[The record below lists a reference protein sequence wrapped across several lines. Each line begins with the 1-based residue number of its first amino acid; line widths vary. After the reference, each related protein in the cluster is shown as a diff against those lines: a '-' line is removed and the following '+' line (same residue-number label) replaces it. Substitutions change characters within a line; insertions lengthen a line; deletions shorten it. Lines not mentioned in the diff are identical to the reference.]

1 MPLFGDARGGRRR
14 YRATVIGTA
23 RIASIVLLLV
33 LVGLIPVALAE
44 GRPVPNAPSCPMTP
58 ADSFW
63 HADVSGLPVLPQ
75 SGAWIS
81 SMGSSAGLKADF
93 GSGLW
98 DGGPIGIPYTTVPG
112 NQPKVPVSF
121 DYDDESDP
129 GPYPIPPDAP
139 IEGGPSST
147 GDRHVLVVDRDAC
160 RLWEVFSAYPQGN
173 GSSWTAGS
181 GATWSLNSNV
191 MRPLG
196 WTSGDAA
203 GLPILPGLV
212 RYDEVA
218 AGEIDHVIRF
228 TAPKT
233 ANAYVWPASHK
244 AGSGGSSDPPMG
256 AWFRLKASY
265 DISHFSAQN
274 QVILRALKKHGMVL
288 ADNGSP
294 FYMSGAPDSAWNNS
308 DLNALKAIPGSAFEA
323 VDVASL
329 KLSNTSYAV
338 ASAAPPPAAPVN
350 TAWPVLSGTA
360 RDGQTLST
368 TNGTWTGTAP
378 ITYSYAWRRCDTSGA
393 NCTTIANASGQSYVL
408 TAADVGSKVYS
419 LVTASNA
426 GGSASQRSAL
436 SAVVSA
442 AKPVNTAWPVLSGTA
457 RDGQTLSTTNGTW
470 TGTAPITYSYAWR
483 RCDTSGA
490 NCTTIANASGQ
501 SYVLTAADVGS
512 KVYSLVTASNAGGS
526 ASQRSALS
534 AVVSAAKPVN
544 TAWPVLSGTARDGQ
558 TLSTTNG
565 TWTGTAPITY
575 SYAWRRCDTSGA
587 NCTTIANASGQSYVL
602 TAADVG
608 SKVYSLVTASNAGG
622 SASQRSALSAVVV
635 AP

>member
-1 MPLFGDARGGRRR
+1 
-14 YRATVIGTA
+14 
-23 RIASIVLLLV
+23 
-33 LVGLIPVALAE
+33 
-44 GRPVPNAPSCPMTP
+44 
-58 ADSFW
+58 
-63 HADVSGLPVLPQ
+63 
-75 SGAWIS
+75 
-81 SMGSSAGLKADF
+81 
-93 GSGLW
+93 
-98 DGGPIGIPYTTVPG
+98 
-112 NQPKVPVSF
+112 
-121 DYDDESDP
+121 
-129 GPYPIPPDAP
+129 
-139 IEGGPSST
+139 
-147 GDRHVLVVDRDAC
+147 
-160 RLWEVFSAYPQGN
+160 
-173 GSSWTAGS
+173 
-181 GATWSLNSNV
+181 

-323 VDVASL
+323 VDVSSL

-338 ASAAPPPAAPVN
+338 ASAAPPPTAPVN

-378 ITYSYAWRRCDTSGA
+378 ITYSYAWRRCDTNGA

-419 LVTASNA
+419 LVTATNA

-483 RCDTSGA
+483 RCDTNGA
-490 NCTTIANASGQ
+490 NCSDHRQRERAVLRPDRGRRRLQGVLARHRLERRRLGIAAERVERGGERGQ
-501 SYVLTAADVGS
+501 AGQHGLAGALGDGPRRPDAFDDERHLDGDGTDHLQLCLAPLRYERRQLHDHRQRERAVLRPDRGRRRLQGVLARHRLERRRLGIAAERVERGRGRSVGHIPPRCGPARRAVAQRHRRALNRTLAES
-512 KVYSLVTASNAGGS
+512 SDGS
-526 ASQRSALS
+526 
-534 AVVSAAKPVN
+534 
-544 TAWPVLSGTARDGQ
+544 
-558 TLSTTNG
+558 
-565 TWTGTAPITY
+565 
-575 SYAWRRCDTSGA
+575 
-587 NCTTIANASGQSYVL
+587 
-602 TAADVG
+602 
-608 SKVYSLVTASNAGG
+608 
-622 SASQRSALSAVVV
+622 
-635 AP
+635 

>member
-1 MPLFGDARGGRRR
+1 
-14 YRATVIGTA
+14 VIGTA

-33 LVGLIPVALAE
+33 LVGLIPAALAE
-44 GRPVPNAPSCPMTP
+44 GRPVPNAPACPMTP

-81 SMGSSAGLKADF
+81 SIGSTAGLKADF

-112 NQPKVPVSF
+112 NQAKVPVSF

-129 GPYPIPPDAP
+129 GPYPVPPDAP

-160 RLWEVFSAYPQGN
+160 RLWELFSAYPQGG

-181 GATWSLNSNV
+181 GATWSLNSNA

-233 ANAYVWPASHK
+233 VNAFVWPASHK

-294 FYMSGAPDSAWNNS
+294 FFMSGAPDPGWNNS

-323 VDVASL
+323 IDVSSL
-329 KLSNTSYAV
+329 KLSNTSYAL
-338 ASAAPPPAAPVN
+338 ASAVPPPTAPVN
-350 TAWPVLSGTA
+350 TAWPALSGTA

-378 ITYSYAWRRCDTSGA
+378 ITFSYAWRRCDTNGA

-408 TAADVGSKVYS
+408 SAADVGSKVYS

-426 GGSASQRSAL
+426 GGSAA
-436 SAVVSA
+436 
-442 AKPVNTAWPVLSGTA
+442 
-457 RDGQTLSTTNGTW
+457 
-470 TGTAPITYSYAWR
+470 
-483 RCDTSGA
+483 
-490 NCTTIANASGQ
+490 
-501 SYVLTAADVGS
+501 
-512 KVYSLVTASNAGGS
+512 
-526 ASQRSALS
+526 
-534 AVVSAAKPVN
+534 
-544 TAWPVLSGTARDGQ
+544 
-558 TLSTTNG
+558 
-565 TWTGTAPITY
+565 
-575 SYAWRRCDTSGA
+575 
-587 NCTTIANASGQSYVL
+587 
-602 TAADVG
+602 
-608 SKVYSLVTASNAGG
+608 
-622 SASQRSALSAVVV
+622 QRSALSAVVV

>member
-1 MPLFGDARGGRRR
+1 
-14 YRATVIGTA
+14 VIGTA

-33 LVGLIPVALAE
+33 LVGLIPAALAE
-44 GRPVPNAPSCPMTP
+44 GRPVPNAPACPMTP

-81 SMGSSAGLKADF
+81 SIGSTAGLKADF

-112 NQPKVPVSF
+112 NQAKVPASF

-129 GPYPIPPDAP
+129 GPYPVPPDAP

-160 RLWEVFSAYPQGN
+160 RLWELFSAYPQGG

-181 GATWSLNSNV
+181 GATWSLNSNA

-218 AGEIDHVIRF
+218 AGDIDHVIRF

-233 ANAYVWPASHK
+233 VNAYVWPASHK

-294 FYMSGAPDSAWNNS
+294 FFMSGAPDPGWNNS

-323 VDVASL
+323 IDVSSL
-329 KLSNTSYAV
+329 KLSNTSYAL
-338 ASAAPPPAAPVN
+338 ASAVPPPTAPVN
-350 TAWPVLSGTA
+350 TAWPALSGTA

-378 ITYSYAWRRCDTSGA
+378 ITFSYAWRRCDTNGA

-408 TAADVGSKVYS
+408 SAADVGSKVYS

-426 GGSASQRSAL
+426 GGSAA
-436 SAVVSA
+436 
-442 AKPVNTAWPVLSGTA
+442 
-457 RDGQTLSTTNGTW
+457 
-470 TGTAPITYSYAWR
+470 
-483 RCDTSGA
+483 
-490 NCTTIANASGQ
+490 
-501 SYVLTAADVGS
+501 
-512 KVYSLVTASNAGGS
+512 
-526 ASQRSALS
+526 
-534 AVVSAAKPVN
+534 
-544 TAWPVLSGTARDGQ
+544 
-558 TLSTTNG
+558 
-565 TWTGTAPITY
+565 
-575 SYAWRRCDTSGA
+575 
-587 NCTTIANASGQSYVL
+587 
-602 TAADVG
+602 
-608 SKVYSLVTASNAGG
+608 
-622 SASQRSALSAVVV
+622 QRSALSAVVV